1 MPKIVAYYVDDE
13 ASTEGKRYRER
24 LARAEGFVCK
34 LIPPPKWDE
43 LSAFLAD
50 PPDLFL
56 IDYELSM
63 VQPDDTKA
71 AYQGSTL
78 AAEIRTRLPDCPIV
92 LITRE
97 SILDQLDRRTR
108 RQLTEHMQPCDDLIL
123 KNMLDDEL
131 DGTRQLL
138 ISLVN
143 GFRTLGNITD
153 KTWERLIESLG
164 ANGEEAGLLREA
176 APPLQEGEWIVTGA
190 AGWIRRV
197 VLDFPGI
204 LYDPVNAATRLGI
217 SEKAFRDDKV
227 QELIEPAKYVS
238 VFALPEGRWWK
249 GRLFTIAKELAK
261 DEDVDGPP
269 NRVFAEAFRKRF
281 GRELLSAICVWDR
294 TPIADWVCYVLRQP
308 VKIKNSLRYYPDS
321 RPSVMDDARVSF
333 RAIRESNKF
342 YEELLDPEGVK
353 LLKEIE
359 ALPEP

>member
-1 MPKIVAYYVDDE
+1 MLKIVAYYVDDE
-13 ASTEGKRYRER
+13 VSTEGKRYQER
-24 LARAEGFVCK
+24 LSRAEGFECK

-43 LSAFLAD
+43 LGAFLTD
-50 PPDLFL
+50 SPDLFL

-63 VQPDDTKA
+63 VQPDGTKA

-97 SILDQLDRRTR
+97 SILSQLDRRTR
-108 RQLTEHMQPCDDLIL
+108 RQLTEHMQPCDELIL
-123 KNMLDDEL
+123 KSMLDDDL

-138 ISLVN
+138 VALVN
-143 GFRTLGNITD
+143 GFRALSDIAD
-153 KTWERLIESLG
+153 KTWEPLVEILD
-164 ANGEEAGLLREA
+164 ANDEEAGLLREA

-190 AGWIRRV
+190 ADWIRRV
-197 VLDFPGI
+197 VLEFPGI

-217 SEKAFRDDKV
+217 SVEAFRDDKV
-227 QELIEPAKYVS
+227 QELIEPAKYVG
-238 VFALPEGRWWK
+238 VFAPPEGRWWK
-249 GRLFTIAKELAK
+249 GRLFRIAKELAK
-261 DEDVDGPP
+261 DEDVNGPP
-269 NRVFAEAFRKRF
+269 NQAFAEVFRKRF
-281 GRELLSAICVWDR
+281 GRELSPAICVWDR

-333 RAIRESNKF
+333 RAVRESNKF